1 MPLLHDDEYHKNS
14 LILVKGESVNGV
26 YILSFVEHIIRV
38 HQLQIDM
45 EKNRAEWKTLIE
57 IPAEQNPRHI
67 TPTRA
72 ILINENI
79 FIMGG
84 VHGCGFRYNKIKILA
99 FNINLL

>member
-72 ILINENI
+72 ILINESI